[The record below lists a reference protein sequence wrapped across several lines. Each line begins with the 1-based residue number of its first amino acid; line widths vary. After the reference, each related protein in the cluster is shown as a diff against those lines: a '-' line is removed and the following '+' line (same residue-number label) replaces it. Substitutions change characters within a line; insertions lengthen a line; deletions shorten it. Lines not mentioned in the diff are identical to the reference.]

1 MASTMEEHPDT
12 VSRRA
17 SDPDS
22 DPPFDR
28 ARLIRWASIAALP
41 VAGIG
46 VLALAL
52 GVPWWAVLIGI
63 AVFILVLLLDT

>member
-1 MASTMEEHPDT
+1 MEEHPDT

-17 SDPDS
+17 NDPDP

-41 VAGIG
+41 VICVG

-52 GVPWWAVLIGI
+52 GVPWWAVVVGIG
-63 AVFILVLLLDT
+63 VFVLVLLLDT